1 METLAQKSAQALFNS
16 PKIDTFIALD
26 FVLQRST
33 TLDNAKMKLL
43 LLETIINYSR
53 SHGIPLYLAKAL
65 LDRYLLERDDF
76 VRLEETYQRGIELTH
91 YTEHL
96 DPHDYVQFYYRM
108 GIHAYA
114 LQRYDECINFCKIAF
129 DRDESDNHM
138 KAEALTAVIGSY
150 LYLDDTTLA
159 EVYLKEY
166 KNSQF
171 ADFKQ
176 DHIQAMIYS
185 KKGQCDKSIS
195 LYKELLHSVDKERR
209 ISIVVDLIE
218 DCLRLGDTN
227 TVNEI
232 IASEATFF
240 PSVPIKN
247 PRRIEKMAKYLRLKG
262 FYNFSIDKFDE
273 GINHTLVSATHFK
286 QIGQY
291 KEAMNCVGFVLKSIE
306 ESERSIPSE
315 IIEKISDICN
325 HS

>member
-1 METLAQKSAQALFNS
+1 
-16 PKIDTFIALD
+16 
-26 FVLQRST
+26 
-33 TLDNAKMKLL
+33 
-43 LLETIINYSR
+43 
-53 SHGIPLYLAKAL
+53 
-65 LDRYLLERDDF
+65 
-76 VRLEETYQRGIELTH
+76 
-91 YTEHL
+91 
-96 DPHDYVQFYYRM
+96 
-108 GIHAYA
+108 
-114 LQRYDECINFCKIAF
+114 
-129 DRDESDNHM
+129 M

-185 KKGQCDKSIS
+185 KKGQYDKSIS

-247 PRRIEKMAKYLRLKG
+247 PRRGTVKY
-262 FYNFSIDKFDE
+262 S
-273 GINHTLVSATHFK
+273 V
-286 QIGQY
+286 
-291 KEAMNCVGFVLKSIE
+291 
-306 ESERSIPSE
+306 
-315 IIEKISDICN
+315 
-325 HS
+325 